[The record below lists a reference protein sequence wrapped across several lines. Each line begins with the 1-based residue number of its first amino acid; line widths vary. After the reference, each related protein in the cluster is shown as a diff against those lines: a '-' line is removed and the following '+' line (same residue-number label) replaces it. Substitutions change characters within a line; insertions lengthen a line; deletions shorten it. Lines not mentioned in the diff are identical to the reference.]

1 MAGNELKK
9 DIIAEETKIKESK
22 KKEKF
27 SFLSFLQKIGKSL
40 VFPIAVLPAAAL
52 ALRIGDAISGA
63 GDQYSAVW
71 WFGWIIE
78 TPRSNNIR

>member
-1 MAGNELKK
+1 MVDNQLKK
-9 DIIAEETKIKESK
+9 DIIVEKTEIKETKK
-22 KKEKF
+22 KDRF

-52 ALRIGDAISGA
+52 ALRIGDAISSA

-71 WFGWIIE
+71 WVGWVIE
-78 TPRSNNIR
+78 TPRSNNIW